1 MNIFTFNKINLNLMQ
16 SKELNHNLVK
26 FILSNKYSILKS
38 KKIIK
43 MAYKNLYFYK
53 FSSISYFRKSC
64 LISGNCRSVFKF
76 FKLSRYICK
85 QYASNGLFTGLRK
98 ASF

>member
-1 MNIFTFNKINLNLMQ
+1 MNIYTFNKINLELMKK
-16 SKELNHNLVK
+16 KELNHNFIK
-26 FILSNKYSILKS
+26 FIISNKYSILKS

-43 MAYKNLYFYK
+43 MAYNNYYFYK
-53 FSSISYFRKSC
+53 FASISYFRKSC

-85 QYASNGLFTGLRK
+85 SYASNGFFTGLRK